1 MYQEV
6 EIQTIKPH
14 SAKQELIMKAF
25 QYKQVNEIFVA
36 CGTKFGKSI
45 AASTALTNGIFSD
58 AGGTWRWIAPIYRQ
72 AKIGIDY
79 FKGIVPP
86 APHSDLIESKMLMR
100 FEHLDSRLEF
110 WHTQKPV
117 DLEGAAVK
125 GQVGDE
131 AAKMPYDAY
140 ISANTTTTFTQ
151 GLSMWISTPWGKNWF
166 FKKFKEAQERMAWC
180 LRNNKI
186 PDMIAIHAPTVAN
199 PLVSPK
205 VIQLAKMRLSERMFK
220 QYYLAEFLDDGS
232 VFINF
237 RKCVKG
243 SELDFGEGSVQRW
256 FADQS
261 EYDKNGVIDRDVVIG
276 VDWAKHKDYTVI
288 FVIDPMC
295 NPRRVVGFMRF
306 QGIKYTDQIKELYLI
321 CKMYRNVGM
330 ILHDKTGVGVAIDD
344 MLSSIPFPFEGVTF
358 TNALKSELVNNLG
371 MSFEKETIEIP
382 NWSELLKELD
392 VFEVV
397 VNKLGTTIYNAPEGS
412 HDDIVMALCLAVRA
426 ASEYAGDFEIRYLED
441 LDKQNLMP
449 MDKYYLDLIEDD
461 F

>member
-1 MYQEV
+1 MYQKI
-6 EIQTIKPH
+6 EIQTLKPH

-25 QYKQVNEIFVA
+25 QFKQIKEVFVA
-36 CGTKFGKSI
+36 CGSKYGKSV
-45 AASTALTNGIFSD
+45 AASTALTSGIFSSP
-58 AGGTWRWIAPIYRQ
+58 GGTWRWIAPIYRQ

-79 FKGIVPP
+79 FKGVAPP
-86 APHSDLIESKMLMR
+86 SPHSEIIESKMLMN
-100 FEHLDSRLEF
+100 FPHLDSRLEF

-166 FKKFKEAQERMAWC
+166 YKKYMEARERMDWA
-180 LRNNKI
+180 LKNNKV
-186 PDMIAIHAPTVAN
+186 PEMIAIHAPTSAN
-199 PLVSPK
+199 PLIPPK
-205 VIQLAKMRLSERMFK
+205 VIELAKLRLSDRMFR
-220 QYYLAEFLDDGS
+220 QYHLAEFLDDGS

-237 RKCVKG
+237 KKCVRG
-243 SELDFGEGSVQRW
+243 TELDFSDTSIQRW
-256 FADQS
+256 FADKDEFDS
-261 EYDKNGVIDRDVVIG
+261 KGVIDRDVVLG
-276 VDWAKHKDYTVI
+276 VDWAKHRDYTVI
-288 FVIDPMC
+288 VVIDPMV

-306 QGIKYTDQIKELYLI
+306 QGLKYTEQIKELYQI

-344 MLSSIPFPFEGVTF
+344 MLSPIPFPFEGVTF

-371 MSFEKETIEIP
+371 MSFEKETIELP
-382 NWSELLKELD
+382 NWPEMLKELD
-392 VFEVV
+392 AFEVV
-397 VNKLGTTIYNAPEGS
+397 INKLGRTIYNAQEGS
-412 HDDIVMALCLAVRA
+412 HDDIVMAIALGLRA

-441 LDKQNLMP
+441 LDQVQMPIDQFYQDLM
-449 MDKYYLDLIEDD
+449 DD